1 MQISERISAEA
12 CEKLKAA
19 IDEVDGAEVLA
30 VCELDQ
36 DGVIVSVN
44 IAARGGASS
53 VPALYPHMD
62 RGSVVVHNHP
72 SGELRPSAPDL
83 AVAAELGNRGIGS
96 YIVNNSLSEIF
107 VIAEPLLRAELR
119 LLNIPEAAEYLEP
132 GGAASRTIPG
142 YESRES
148 QIQML
153 CSVAEAF
160 NEDHL
165 TAAEAGTGV
174 GKSFAYLLPA
184 MLWAASN
191 EERVV
196 ISTATIN
203 LQQQLIEKDI
213 PAVNKMLPEPV
224 QAVLVKG
231 RGNYLCWNR
240 LQEITQ
246 ENELFGEGEE
256 ELVGIQ
262 AWAENSADGSRSDV
276 PFMVPDSLWMK
287 VRSEADSCLMLRCA
301 NREKCFLAKARRA
314 AAGARVLVVNH
325 HLLFSDLA
333 IRVQGLGFEGTAVL
347 PPFHRIIFD
356 EAHNIESSATSFFS
370 DSLTSAALRRN
381 LSRLLRTRRTR
392 RIGLL
397 MRIQEAGFLNDEAL
411 TRIESALAQ
420 LETSISAADADT
432 LQVLN
437 GRFNLRLLGTEG
449 ELYRS
454 SLFPALDTLRHDL
467 LHFIGLLSDLYAVL
481 NDELSDSAEAYEL
494 KGAIRRLEGSAALCR
509 RFVEHEDDAGS
520 VYWIEQRRSETGVP
534 TPRLQR
540 TPLSIRE
547 VMEEAVFTPY
557 STVIFT
563 SATLTVGENFSYW
576 AGRVGLDVGDERT
589 RLRVF
594 PSPFRYDT
602 NVLLGVPND
611 APSPDSVDYEA
622 YLVEFV
628 ANALLI
634 SEGRALVLFT
644 SYDMLR
650 RVADAVRPR
659 LAAIGVAVMRQGD
672 DERSRLLRRFVQEP
686 ATALFAT
693 DSFWEGV
700 DAPGETLQLVIICRL
715 PFRVPTD
722 PVLLAR
728 MDYIKAQG
736 RNPFFEL
743 ALPAAVMRLKQGF
756 GRLMRRGDDRGVVF
770 ITDVRLTT
778 KSYGKVFLDSLPGP
792 PRSIENTGERLLEEL
807 ERFLYP

>member
-1 MQISERISAEA
+1 MQISERISAGA
-12 CEKLKAA
+12 CDKLKAA

-30 VCELDQ
+30 VCELDEN
-36 DGVIVSVN
+36 GVIDAVS
-44 IAARGGASS
+44 IAARGGPSS

-62 RGSVVVHNHP
+62 RGGVVVHNHP
-72 SGELRPSAPDL
+72 SGDLRPSAPDI

-96 YIVNNSLSEIF
+96 YIVDNSLSKVF
-107 VIAEPLLRAELR
+107 VVAEPILRAELR
-119 LLNIPEAAEYLEP
+119 PLDIATAAEYLEP

-153 CSVAEAF
+153 RSVAEAF
-160 NEDHL
+160 NDDHL

-174 GKSFAYLLPA
+174 GKSFAYLIPV

-203 LQQQLIEKDI
+203 LQQQLVEKDI
-213 PAVNKMLPEPV
+213 PAVNRMLPEPV

-240 LQEITQ
+240 LQELTQ
-246 ENELFGEGEE
+246 ENELFDDGEE
-256 ELVGIQ
+256 ELAGIR

-276 PFMVPDSLWMK
+276 PFMVQESLWMK
-287 VRSEADSCLMLRCA
+287 LRSEADSCFMLRCSH
-301 NREKCFLAKARRA
+301 REKCFLSKARKA

-356 EAHNIESSATSFFS
+356 EAHNIEASATSFFS
-370 DSLTSAALRRN
+370 DHLTSAAVRRN

-397 MRIQEAGFLNDEAL
+397 MRIQEAGFLNEAVL
-411 TRIESALAQ
+411 ARIETALSQ

-437 GRFNLRLLGTEG
+437 GRAHLRMLGTEG

-467 LHFIGLLSDLYAVL
+467 LHLISLLSDLYAAL
-481 NDELSDSAEAYEL
+481 TDEAADSTEAYEL
-494 KGAIRRLEGSAALCR
+494 RGAIRRLEASAALCR
-509 RFVEHEDDAGS
+509 RFIEHEDDVAS
-520 VYWIEQRRSETGVP
+520 VYWIEQRRSDTGVP
-534 TPRLQR
+534 VPRLQR

-547 VMEEAVFTPY
+547 VMQEAVFSPY
-557 STVIFT
+557 STVVFT
-563 SATLTVGENFSYW
+563 SATLTVGESFSYW
-576 AGRVGLDVGDERT
+576 AGRVGLDVAAERT

-602 NVLLGVPND
+602 NVLLGVPHD
-611 APSPDSVDYEA
+611 APMPDSPEYEA

-644 SYDMLR
+644 SYAMLR

-659 LAAIGVAVMRQGD
+659 LSAIGVAVLRQGD
-672 DERSRLLRRFVQEP
+672 DERSRLLRRFVEEP

-700 DAPGETLQLVIICRL
+700 DAPGDTLQLVIICRL

-728 MDYIKAQG
+728 MDFIKAQG

-778 KSYGKVFLDSLPGP
+778 KSYGKVFIDSLPGP